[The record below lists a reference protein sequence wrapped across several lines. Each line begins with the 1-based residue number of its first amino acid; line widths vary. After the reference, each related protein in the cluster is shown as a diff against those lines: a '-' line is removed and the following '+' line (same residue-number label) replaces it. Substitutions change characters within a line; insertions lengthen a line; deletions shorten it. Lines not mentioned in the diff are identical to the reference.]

1 MMPVMTQ
8 KQKKKNSKDTTEP
21 LLVVENLKKF
31 FPIRSGFLIERTRG
45 YVKAV
50 DDISFTLEKNHTMG
64 LVGESGCGKTT
75 AGRTVIRL
83 IDATDGTVRV
93 EGTNIAFF
101 KERRLK
107 EYRRKMQIVFQ
118 DPMSS
123 LNPRMTVGEMLSE
136 PLYFHGLARTKQ
148 QANQIVKDL
157 LASVGLK
164 SHHMDRY
171 PHQFSGG
178 QRQRVAI
185 ARAISVHPSLVV
197 LDEPTSAL
205 DVSVQ
210 AQIINLLKKIQTDL
224 GAGFLFISHDLSLV
238 RFISDHAGIMYL
250 GKIVEQG
257 NTDEIFEHP
266 QHPYSQALL
275 AAAPIPDPR
284 KKRDRKNLL
293 GGNVP
298 SPIHRPSGCFFRT
311 RCKYAM
317 KVCEEVYPEYKE
329 ITPDHKV
336 ACHLYLK

>member
-1 MMPVMTQ
+1 MPVMTM
-8 KQKKKNSKDTTEP
+8 KKGKKTQTASDEH
-21 LLVVENLKKF
+21 LLVVENLQKF

-50 DDISFTLEKNHTMG
+50 DDISFTLEKNRTMG

-75 AGRTVIRL
+75 AGRTIIRL
-83 IDATDGTVRV
+83 VDVTSGKIKV
-93 EGTNIAFF
+93 EGKDIAFK
-101 KERRLK
+101 KERQLK
-107 EYRRKMQIVFQ
+107 EYRKKMQIVFQ

-136 PLYFHGLARTKQ
+136 PLYFHDLARTKT

-157 LASVGLK
+157 LISVGLK

-185 ARAISVHPSLVV
+185 ARAVSVHPSLIV

-210 AQIINLLKKIQTDL
+210 AQIINLLKKIQIDL
-224 GAGFLFISHDLSLV
+224 GAGYLFISHDLSLV
-238 RFISDHAGIMYL
+238 RFISDQAGIMYL

-257 NTDEIFEHP
+257 KTDEIFDHP

-293 GGNVP
+293 SGNVP

-317 KVCEEVYPEYKE
+317 KVCEEVYPEYKD
-329 ITPDHKV
+329 ITPEHKV